1 MFILCGLRENEKS
14 CKDCIFPQGEGS
26 LIQTELYLNELL
38 RTREQIHDNV
48 SYFHPGYCIF

>member
-1 MFILCGLRENEKS
+1 MFILCGLREYEKS

-38 RTREQIHDNV
+38 RTREQIHDI
-48 SYFHPGYCIF
+48 SYFHPGYWIF